1 MISELFH
8 AVNLPNRQRKVKR
21 DFAYLAVD
29 AWPGPCD
36 GLAMSAKDEKLID
49 GSLMKSARKAA
60 DLSLESLGEKVG
72 LSAGY
77 LSRMERGVRNI
88 SIKHLRAIASALA
101 VPPSSLVVDSDEDV
115 QPEPAKSLAVL
126 GEVRAGAWLEIDD
139 APDTDTD
146 RLPEIA
152 RLKGEQDAIRRT
164 RLSKRC

>member
-29 AWPGPCD
+29 DWQAACD
-36 GLAMSAKDEKLID
+36 GLAMPANDEKLID
-49 GSLMKSARKAA
+49 GSLMKAARKAA
-60 DLSLESLGEKVG
+60 ELSLESLGEKVG

-101 VPPSSLVVDSDEDV
+101 VPPSSLVVDSDDEAP
-115 QPEPAKSLAVL
+115 PEPTESLEIL